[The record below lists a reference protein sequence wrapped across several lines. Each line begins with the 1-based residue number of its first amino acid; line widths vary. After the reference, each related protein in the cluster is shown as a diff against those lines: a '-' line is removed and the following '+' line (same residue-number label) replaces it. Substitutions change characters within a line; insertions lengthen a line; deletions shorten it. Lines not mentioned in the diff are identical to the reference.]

1 MKTATTVCGKCG
13 AKIPDDATGQI
24 CPACLLEMGLGQLDE
39 EPVAGVVGGSASP
52 KTMDAFGERV
62 PPPRTPRPA
71 KIPGDFGD
79 FEITRR
85 EDGSLYELGRGG
97 MGVTY
102 LAVDNVLRRKV
113 ALKVIDVP
121 AAARTSHPVRE
132 RFLREARA
140 AAALRHPNVAA
151 VYHFGASP
159 DDSHCYY
166 AMELVEGETL
176 EARVRKEGP
185 LNAKLVLEIATQIT
199 RALMAAAAHGLIHR
213 DLKPG
218 SIMLTRGDSDTGE
231 LEVKVIDL
239 GLAKAIADAGGEMDL
254 TKGQLVGLR
263 HYASI

>member
-1 MKTATTVCGKCG
+1 MKTANDVCGKCS
-13 AKIPDDATGQI
+13 AKIPADARQGV
-24 CPACLLEMGLGQLDE
+24 CPACLLETALGLIQD
-39 EPVAGVVGGSASP
+39 EPVAPQERDNGGPVGS
-52 KTMDAFGERV
+52 TE
-62 PPPRTPRPA
+62 
-71 KIPGDFGD
+71 IPSRFGD
-79 FEITRR
+79 FEVAQR
-85 EDGSLYELGRGG
+85 EDGSLWELGHGG

-140 AAALRHPNVAA
+140 AAALRHPNVAT

-176 EARVRKEGP
+176 EARVRKDGP
-185 LNAKLVLEIATQIT
+185 LNAKLILEIATQIT
-199 RALMAAAAHGLIHR
+199 RALMAAAAQGLVHR

-218 SIMLTRGDSDTGE
+218 NIMLTGGDGDTPE
-231 LEVKVIDL
+231 PEVKVIDF
-239 GLAKAIADAGGEMDL
+239 GLAKAIADAGGELDL
-254 TKGQLVGLR
+254 THGAFVGTPNF
-263 HYASI
+263 ASPEQFESDP